1 MKVIHRF
8 RFNAGVPM
16 NEAESALLL
25 AIVAAEAL
33 HGQANVRLSMRYLFG
48 EDKRACV
55 IDGDSEIARQ
65 IVLIFTQ
72 FLIHEF
78 GEDTFRVRQELHDV
92 QAQPRSPEPNKCTGN
107 GACGGKGGCK
117 SCEGA
122 CACGKAVQE

>member
-78 GEDTFRVRQELHDV
+78 GEDAFQVNREVHEDPP
-92 QAQPRSPEPNKCTGN
+92 APAAGAAGN
-107 GACGGKGGCK
+107 GDKRAAGQPNSAAAPAAK
-117 SCEGA
+117 EG
-122 CACGKAVQE
+122 QS